1 MLACDWPGNVRQLEN
16 VIRRSL
22 LLHGEGGALLDEVAF
37 ADDGAEAV
45 GGEAALSMN
54 SAAVGGLR
62 EALAQQERNLIEDA
76 LRQAR
81 GNLSRAAARLRIPRT
96 TLLGRM
102 RRLGLPASLDP
113 PA

>member
-1 MLACDWPGNVRQLEN
+1 
-16 VIRRSL
+16 
-22 LLHGEGGALLDEVAF
+22 
-37 ADDGAEAV
+37 
-45 GGEAALSMN
+45 
-54 SAAVGGLR
+54 
-62 EALAQQERNLIEDA
+62 AQQERNLIEDA